1 MDKPKIKITNDKKII
16 KYYPLLA
23 LFSDKNQINDL
34 CRSFWGEEGNY
45 SDEYYYTTL
54 KQNLSY
60 VYKEKNILI
69 AACILRYDYNSG
81 YVSIDI
87 LCVKKEYQR
96 KGYGET
102 LLKFCI
108 DNCAKKNGLK
118 YFELH
123 VAQTNK
129 KAINL
134 YEKLKF
140 YIVKPIENYYSNDK
154 PPDNDAYLMQ
164 LNLNE
169 IKEEKYD
176 RIKYDKIED
185 KNKFEDMK
193 TINFNKKDI
202 IFYKKS
208 DNNPNYNINN
218 EIYDNYN
225 KIYIKYK
232 NNNIYNNI
240 NVNDHNNKVFG
251 DNFYQNNNKIN
262 LYNNINVKGYNNK
275 IFDDNF
281 HKNNINNT
289 IYNKVYN
296 KNINNNIYK
305 NIK

>member
-1 MDKPKIKITNDKKII
+1 M
-16 KYYPLLA
+16 
-23 LFSDKNQINDL
+23 
-34 CRSFWGEEGNY
+34 C
-45 SDEYYYTTL
+45 
-54 KQNLSY
+54 
-60 VYKEKNILI
+60 
-69 AACILRYDYNSG
+69 
-81 YVSIDI
+81 
-87 LCVKKEYQR
+87 
-96 KGYGET
+96 
-102 LLKFCI
+102 
-108 DNCAKKNGLK
+108 KKNGLK

-208 DNNPNYNINN
+208 DNNQYYNINN

-232 NNNIYNNI
+232 NNNIYNSI
-240 NVNDHNNKVFG
+240 NANG
-251 DNFYQNNNKIN
+251 Y
-262 LYNNINVKGYNNK
+262 YNNK

-281 HKNNINNT
+281 HQN
-289 IYNKVYN
+289 
-296 KNINNNIYK
+296 NINNNIYNNI
-305 NIK
+305 NIKGHNNIIIDYNFHQNNINNNIYNKVYKKK